1 MKVRCLTACQILRQG
16 AVLGLFGC
24 WVAAG
29 MAHAQAVKPGLW
41 EFEGRQSRLSWA
53 AGPALD
59 MQKINK
65 QLQAQMLEM
74 EPGLRRVLEENLRS
88 AGVVMAQG
96 RSQRLCI
103 PADQANLVRIAE
115 QHQQESC
122 RFSLL
127 ERGATFVRGQLQCT
141 EPPAQGSY
149 VSTLISPERLST
161 RVELK
166 TPQGQLV
173 VTATAKWLSA
183 DCTDAPTLGQQR
195 LHERSLFNSEK

>member
-1 MKVRCLTACQILRQG
+1 MKLRCLALRSRLRLAAVWGCLVWGTTAEL
-16 AVLGLFGC
+16 
-24 WVAAG
+24 
-29 MAHAQAVKPGLW
+29 AHAQAVKPGLW

-59 MQKINK
+59 MQKINQ
-65 QLQAQMLEM
+65 QLQAQMLDM

-88 AGVVMAQG
+88 AGVVMTQG

-103 PADQANLVRIAE
+103 PSEQANLVRIAE

-127 ERGATFVRGQLQCT
+127 ESGAGFVRGQLQCT
-141 EPPAQGSY
+141 QPQSQGSY
-149 VSTLISPERLST
+149 VSTLVSPEQLST

-173 VTATAKWLSA
+173 VNAGAKWLGT
-183 DCTDAPTLGQQR
+183 DCADAPALGQQR
-195 LHERSLFNSEK
+195 LHERSLFNSDK